1 MGTIIVQSI
10 VDKAQIILQD
20 ATGIRWP
27 ADELLGWLNDG
38 QREIALLKPNAFVRN
53 TAVKLV
59 AGTKQALPADGVQ
72 LIDVV
77 RNMGTTGDVA
87 GRSIRIAMREILDAQ
102 LPDWHLSTAA
112 AAAKHYMYSP
122 LDPKTFYVYPPQPT
136 ANQGYVEI
144 IYGAAPTD
152 ATLAGAIT
160 LDDIYH
166 NVLIDYILF
175 RAYSKDT
182 EYSADQGR
190 AGQHQQAYL
199 VSLTG
204 KMKVEGVSNPNSQA
218 PANPNVTPN
227 SR

>member
-1 MGTIIVQSI
+1 MGTIIAQSI
-10 VDKAQIILQD
+10 VDKTQIILQD
-20 ATGIRWP
+20 TTGIRWP

-53 TAVKLV
+53 TAVKLA
-59 AGTKQALPADGVQ
+59 AGTKQALPTDGVQ

-77 RNMGTTGDVA
+77 RNMGTTGTVA
-87 GRSIRIAMREILDAQ
+87 GRSIRIAMREVLDAQ
-102 LPDWHLSTAA
+102 LPDWHLATPAS
-112 AAAKHYMYSP
+112 AAKHYMYSP
-122 LDPKTFYVYPPQPT
+122 LDPKNFYVYPPQPAT
-136 ANQGYVEI
+136 NQGYVEI

-152 ATLAGAIT
+152 ATLAGAIS

-190 AGQHQQAYL
+190 AGQHQQAYIA
-199 VSLTG
+199 SLTG
-204 KMKVEGVSNPNSQA
+204 KINVEIGTNPNSQA
-218 PANPNVTPN
+218 PANPNVSPN